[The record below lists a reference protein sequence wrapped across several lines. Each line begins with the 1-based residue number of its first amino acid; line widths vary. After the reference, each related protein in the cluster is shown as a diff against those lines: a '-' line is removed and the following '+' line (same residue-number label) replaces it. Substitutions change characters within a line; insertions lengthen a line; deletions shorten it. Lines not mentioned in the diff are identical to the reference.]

1 MSDTSLAGL
10 YPQPQLL
17 EPTAESGVRKAPL
30 NDLTV
35 IAKIMDA
42 GPVIDA
48 KGKVVPGSPPPELE
62 TPLTAIV
69 PPSVKPVIGFYGTE
83 AITKKK
89 DGSSGRTPAQQ
100 LARASWLA
108 PLIALAVIP
117 PTLRVCPQPPTI
129 ALLVGWVT

>member
-17 EPTAESGVRKAPL
+17 EPTAESGVARAPL

-35 IAKIMDA
+35 ISKIMDA

-69 PPSVKPVIGFYGTE
+69 PPTVKPVIGFYGTE
-83 AITKKK
+83 AITKK
-89 DGSSGRTPAQQ
+89 DGAMRNPAQQ

-108 PLIALAVIP
+108 PLIALAVI
-117 PTLRVCPQPPTI
+117 TPTI
-129 ALLVGWVT
+129 RV